1 MWLLRA
7 GNHVPRLYLYA
18 ITVLA
23 LAGAFGYVWHLH
35 GKAEQRD
42 EYKARAEAVNQV
54 LAKERENTRISN
66 AETLKYQ
73 SLYKSLQDERAKPLP
88 AVRVSKPSSR
98 MPACSTAPG
107 GPNDATGGQLGGAV
121 TEDPGTD
128 VSEALLSY
136 GISCEANMIKLD
148 RLQTFLRENR

>member
-1 MWLLRA
+1 MI
-7 GNHVPRLYLYA
+7 PRLYLFA
-18 ITVLA
+18 ALALA
-23 LAGAFGYVWHLH
+23 LAGAFGYVWRLH
-35 GKAEQRD
+35 GKAEERD

-54 LAKERENTRISN
+54 LAKERENTRKSN
-66 AETLKYQ
+66 VETLKYQ

-88 AVRVSKPSSR
+88 AVRVSKCPTSVPASSAAPSGS
-98 MPACSTAPG
+98 
-107 GPNDATGGQLGGAV
+107 NDSTGGQLSGAA
-121 TEDPGTD
+121 TEDPGAD